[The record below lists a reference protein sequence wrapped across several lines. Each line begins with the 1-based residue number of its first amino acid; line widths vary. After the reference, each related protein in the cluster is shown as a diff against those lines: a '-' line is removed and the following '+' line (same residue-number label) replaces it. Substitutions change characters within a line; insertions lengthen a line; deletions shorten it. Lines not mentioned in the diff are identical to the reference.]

1 MAYLEFRE
9 GFNAGMVFY
18 INDDTSIGRSP
29 ENDLCLPDSHASRKH
44 AKLHVEGRAVQL
56 IDLQSGNGTY
66 VNDVRLT
73 PGVPHLLREGDII
86 RICATELLFH
96 DPASGV
102 GTKKSSTV
110 LAAVMTS
117 EGQDNTAIGATIDAS
132 QSMIDLPRIEEQTPD
147 RMLQTLTRLQAMVKV
162 SNALASVTGQV
173 PLLEKIMHSIFDIFP
188 NADRAFVMLP
198 EEGTGTM
205 APFLGRNRHTIV
217 GKPEE
222 FSISSTIVNMIVEK
236 RQSILSSD
244 AQADKRFGGAD
255 SVVNLRIRSMMAAPL
270 ISQEEIL
277 GILHVDTM
285 TNTRAFTR
293 DDLEMLTGIAA
304 QAGVL
309 LKNAELYERVQEETE
324 RRAILSRYT
333 SPDIVQRILE
343 GQITLDMSPRTAHG
357 TVMFSDIIGFTPMS
371 EHMSPVDVIACLN
384 RYYRLTTHIVTE
396 HNGTLHKFGGD
407 MVMAF
412 WNVMFEDVHHE
423 RNAVR
428 TGLSLQTA
436 IWQYDL
442 GLLQDGQP
450 PIYMSVGCNTG
461 EFAAGDV
468 GGRNFVEYT
477 VIGDH
482 VNTAQ
487 RIESVAGRWQVLV
500 SASTFEA
507 IRGAAVAVQLPPVTL
522 RGRSTADTL
531 YSIRGIADPDGGLE
545 LCLPVVV
552 LLAGGAQAGKGI
564 LVRADGEGKGLRL
577 VLLTGVE
584 LQKNQSLALQY
595 EAQELPPRMKIGAR
609 IVSVTPQHD
618 GHATFWRCTLDN
630 VCGGDDALEVLSPES
645 VTVTPNTW
653 EQMRRG

>member
-18 INDDTSIGRSP
+18 INDDTTIGRSP

-44 AKLHVEGRAVQL
+44 AMLRLDGRNVQ
-56 IDLQSGNGTY
+56 IVDLQSGNGTY
-66 VNDVRLT
+66 INDVRLS
-73 PGVPHLLREGDII
+73 PEQPHLLKEGDII
-86 RICATELLFH
+86 RICATELVFH

-110 LAAVMTS
+110 LAAVMTPDDH
-117 EGQDNTAIGATIDAS
+117 DNTAIGATIDAS
-132 QSMIDLPRIEEQTPD
+132 QSMIDLPAIGEQSPQRI
-147 RMLQTLTRLQAMVKV
+147 MQTLARLQAMVKV

-198 EEGTGTM
+198 DTESGDM
-205 APFLGRNRHTIV
+205 APFLGRNRHTII

-222 FSISSTIVNMIVEK
+222 FSISSTIVNMIVQK

-244 AQADKRFGGAD
+244 AQTDKRFGGAD

-270 ISQEEIL
+270 TSQDEIL

-304 QAGVL
+304 QAGVH
-309 LKNAELYERVQEETE
+309 LKNAELYEQVQEETE
-324 RRAILSRYT
+324 RRTILSRYT

-343 GQITLDMSPRTAHG
+343 GKITLDMSPRTAHG

-371 EHMSPVDVIACLN
+371 EHMPPVDVIACLN
-384 RYYRLTTHIVTE
+384 RYYRLTTRIVAE

-428 TGLSLQTA
+428 TGLNLQTA

-442 GLLQDGQP
+442 GLLQQGHE
-450 PIYMSVGCNTG
+450 PIHMSVGLNTG
-461 EFAAGDV
+461 SFAAGDV
-468 GGRNFVEYT
+468 GGQNFVEYT

-487 RIESVAGRWQVLV
+487 RIESVAGRWQVFV
-500 SASTFEA
+500 SASTYGA
-507 IRGAAVAVQLPPVTL
+507 IREEVVGVELPPVTL
-522 RGRSTADTL
+522 RGRSTTDTL
-531 YSIRGIADPDGGLE
+531 YSIRGIADPHGGQE
-545 LCLPVVV
+545 LCLPVSI
-552 LLAGGAQAGKGI
+552 LLAGGTQAGQGI
-564 LVRADGEGKGLRL
+564 LVHAEGQGKTLR
-577 VLLTGVE
+577 VRLLTGVA
-584 LQKNQSLALQY
+584 LQKNQTLALQFQ
-595 EAQELPPRMKIGAR
+595 AQEIPPHLKIGAH
-609 IVSVTPQHD
+609 IASVSAGHD
-618 GHATFWRCTLDN
+618 GHTEFWACTLDN
-630 VCGGDDALEVLSPES
+630 ICGNPEALLFF
-645 VTVTPNTW
+645 TPGATITCPHSW